1 MPNIYNI
8 YKFGGPKFINIIIYI
23 FIIFR
28 IFVVFRI
35 FKNLIATG
43 LRK

>member
-8 YKFGGPKFINIIIYI
+8 YKFGGPKFINIIYI